1 MSALILLNLR
11 LSDWAYTGSLIGGQA
26 EAALRSCS
34 KSDEDTYCGNFCRK
48 FGKLRVKETRQTTPS
63 NRNARGPRFA
73 KDLKIGGEHLWVP
86 ASRHLMRRLN

>member
-34 KSDEDTYCGNFCRK
+34 KSDEDTYCGNFCR
-48 FGKLRVKETRQTTPS
+48 RVES
-63 NRNARGPRFA
+63 
-73 KDLKIGGEHLWVP
+73 LIGGQAEALA
-86 ASRHLMRRLN
+86 ASYQWAGWQS